1 MRIRLLGAAV
11 PVEDIGSYVV
21 DIFTSWPAVG
31 DRRAVHEYGPQELE
45 MLTGYRPHGRDYL
58 PPGLDVNIRL
68 GRRRAVLAPFV
79 PGTVHFAA
87 EVDDGIAEPV
97 LDQQLAEVIELRVV
111 LPRRGRDERLARF
124 LEVFIRGL
132 ARTIMQQGFQLGGR
146 GFGSRELIGV
156 RWRIT
161 A

>member
-1 MRIRLLGAAV
+1 MRIRFPRATV

-21 DIFTSWPAVG
+21 DVFTAGPAVG
-31 DRRAVHEYGPQELE
+31 DRRAVHEHGPQELE

-58 PPGLDVNIRL
+58 PPGLDVDIRL

-79 PGTVHFAA
+79 PGTVHLAA

-111 LPRRGRDERLARF
+111 LPRRGRDKRLARL
-124 LEVFIRGL
+124 LEVFIRGI
-132 ARTIMQQGFQLGGR
+132 AGTIMQQGFQLGGR
-146 GFGSRELIGV
+146 RFGGRELIVV